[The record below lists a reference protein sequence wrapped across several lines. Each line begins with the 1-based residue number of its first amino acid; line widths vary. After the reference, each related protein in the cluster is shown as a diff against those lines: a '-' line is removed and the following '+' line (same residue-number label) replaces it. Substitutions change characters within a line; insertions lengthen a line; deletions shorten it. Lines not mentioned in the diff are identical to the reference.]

1 MSSAVWFLIL
11 SPVLIVLGWMLSR
24 RFASDRLQLFSDQR
38 RGSSQ
43 LVSRG
48 EFVDG
53 SRHLPVALALTDQAF
68 FYENADMQALL
79 ERQWIQEV
87 EYDNE
92 LSTGQVTAGG
102 TVLRLRCF
110 SQSFEFVLP
119 SDTVR
124 QWKTFLP
131 PHRLTAAV
139 AS

>member
-1 MSSAVWFLIL
+1 MTSAMWFLIL
-11 SPVLIVLGWMLSR
+11 VPVVIVLGWILSK
-24 RFASDRLQLFSDQR
+24 RFASDRLQLFSEKR

-68 FYENADMQALL
+68 FYENPDMQALL

-87 EYDNE
+87 EYDDE
-92 LSTGQVTAGG
+92 LSTGQAIGDG

-110 SQSFEFVLP
+110 RQAFEFVLP
-119 SDTVR
+119 ADSVR
-124 QWKTFLP
+124 QWKTCLP
-131 PHRLTAAV
+131 PHRLTAA

>member
-1 MSSAVWFLIL
+1 MTSMWFAILIPSVILLVWIL
-11 SPVLIVLGWMLSR
+11 SK
-24 RFASDRLQLFSDQR
+24 RFASDRLQLLSDQR

-53 SRHLPVALALTDQAF
+53 RRHLPVALALTDQAF

-87 EYDNE
+87 EYDDE
-92 LSTGQVTAGG
+92 LSTGEAIGAG

-110 SQSFEFVLP
+110 SQAFEFVLP
-119 SDTVR
+119 PDSVR
-124 QWKTFLP
+124 QWKTILP
-131 PHRLTAAV
+131 PHRLTAAAV
-139 AS
+139 